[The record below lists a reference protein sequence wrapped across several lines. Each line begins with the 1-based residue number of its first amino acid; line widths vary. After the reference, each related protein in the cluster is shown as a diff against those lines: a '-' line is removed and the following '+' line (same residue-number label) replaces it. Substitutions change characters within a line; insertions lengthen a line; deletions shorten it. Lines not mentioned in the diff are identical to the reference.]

1 MIRVVRLSK
10 RLGAFALRNVSFEV
24 AEGEYVVLL
33 GPTASGK
40 TVLLETLVGINRP
53 DSGSVWLDDDDV
65 TNQPPEKRG
74 IGFVYQRS
82 MLFPHLSVRHNI
94 GYGLFYHRVPR
105 RQWGSRIA
113 GLAKLLAIEDILD
126 RSIAALSGGESQ
138 KVALARALAIQ
149 PRVLLLD
156 EPLAP
161 LDPVSKESLRAQLA
175 GLHRQTGTTII
186 HVTHD
191 QETARVLGQRIGV
204 MRDGRLLQFGDTD
217 EVFGRPAS
225 AFVAEFVGMQNVFGG
240 LAEDAEPLPRVKL
253 GAAEVRA
260 DTELRGWVGVCVRPD
275 LIHIGPGGGA
285 PARPGESCVEGVL
298 AESSDRGAVIRHQI
312 ATAQEQFV
320 VLQTPKEHAAAG
332 LAVGQPVRLTFGPEA
347 VHVFPRTAEQAR
359 QIAEG

>member
-65 TNQPPEKRG
+65 TNRPPEKRG

-105 RQWGSRIA
+105 RQWAGRIG

-126 RSIAALSGGESQ
+126 RSTAALSGGESQ

-161 LDPVSKESLRAQLA
+161 LDPVSKEALRAQLA
-175 GLHRQTGTTII
+175 HLHRQTGTTII

-204 MRDGRLLQFGDTD
+204 MREGRLLQFGDTG

-240 LAEDAEPLPRVKL
+240 LAEDGAPLARVKL
-253 GAAEVRA
+253 GAAEVVA
-260 DTELRGWVGVCVRPD
+260 DTTLRGWVGLCVRPD
-275 LIHIGPGGGA
+275 LIHIEPGGGA
-285 PARPGESCVEGVL
+285 ASPGESCVEGVL
-298 AESSDRGAVIRHQI
+298 ATSSDRGAVIRHEI

-332 LAVGQPVRLTFGPEA
+332 LAVGQAVRLTFGPEA
-347 VHVFPRTAEQAR
+347 VHVFPWTADQAK
-359 QIAEG
+359 QVAEG